1 MAKKEMSNLE
11 ILKNHDVLKKLQ
23 ELETKLFEDTGKR
36 LLQGRVK
43 VGYAINKNIAEFE
56 NATQPYKQ
64 TLKDLENEYR
74 DLKAEKAALEE
85 ASRNGI
91 STIEMIFKDVNKKEE
106 FFKKKTELLEVV
118 SEVNVFEVELEL
130 LDGIEL
136 NSTEIGTLM
145 FMIKE

>member
-118 SEVNVFEVELEL
+118 SEVDVFEVELEL